1 MPENTAGPEPKPG
14 SMPAAGQTAAQLPK
28 EYNRYTQ
35 LLQPAL
41 EGLFPSGEGFADPV
55 VEAMRYSLLAPGK
68 RIRPVLTMIS
78 AELAGGEPASVIE
91 AAAAVEMIHTASLIL
106 DDLPCMDNANLRRAQ
121 PTLHCHTDEATAV
134 LAADALLMQ
143 AFSLLGAAVAKA
155 GLEPEEA
162 AGLVSSAA
170 DCVGVPGMI
179 GGQYKDLHPESMN
192 FDSLEYVHSHKTGA
206 LFTLSATLG
215 ARLSGADR
223 RVLDCLA
230 AYAKNLG
237 LAFQVIDDI
246 LDSRSTSL
254 ELGKDTQT
262 DKKKVTFVTMF
273 GEQQARTVAGELIE
287 TAKTSLGPFGEKARL
302 LIRLADF
309 VYQREK

>member
-1 MPENTAGPEPKPG
+1 MPENNTDPKPEPG
-14 SMPAAGQTAAQLPK
+14 SMPTAGQTAARLP
-28 EYNRYTQ
+28 EQYSRYTQ

-41 EGLFPSGEGFADPV
+41 EGLLPSGEGFADPV

-121 PTLHCHTDEATAV
+121 PTLHRHTDEATAV

-155 GLEPEEA
+155 GLEPEA
-162 AGLVSSAA
+162 AADLVSSAA

-223 RVLDCLA
+223 QALDCLA

-262 DKKKVTFVTMF
+262 DRNKVTFVTMF
-273 GEQQARTVAGELIE
+273 GEQQAHTVAGELIE
-287 TAKTSLGPFGEKARL
+287 TAKNSLDPFGEKARL
-302 LIRLADF
+302 LIQLADF